1 MWSCSKDVLYT
12 QVNGIPVD
20 ISVYL
25 WVAISSNQ
33 PWSVLFSTVVVR
45 LQSVSLTSFISISIF
60 SVVSLRSFS
69 ESALVR
75 KISAIHKH
83 VYITNSHLGADKQWY
98 LCQYLLDSDGIK
110 LNKTLRNPKYSPAV
124 VHEYPRTDKNTANEN
139 TLWTFGLILNFSH
152 ITLE

>member
-1 MWSCSKDVLYT
+1 MCSCSKDVLCT

-20 ISVYL
+20 SSVYL

-33 PWSVLFSTVVVR
+33 PSSVLFSTVVVR

-98 LCQYLLDSDGIK
+98 LCQYLLDFEGIK
-110 LNKTLRNPKYSPAV
+110 LNKTFRNHKKALQQLYTST
-124 VHEYPRTDKNTANEN
+124 HEHTKILPMKTHWK
-139 TLWTFGLILNFSH
+139 FGLILNFSH
-152 ITLE
+152 IALE

>member
-1 MWSCSKDVLYT
+1 MWSCSNDVFCT

-20 ISVYL
+20 SSVYL

-33 PWSVLFSTVVVR
+33 PSSVLFSTVVVR

-98 LCQYLLDSDGIK
+98 LCQYLLDFEGIK
-110 LNKTLRNPKYSPAV
+110 LNKTFRNHKNALQQLYTST
-124 VHEYPRTDKNTANEN
+124 HEHTKILPMKTHWKFR
-139 TLWTFGLILNFSH
+139 LILNFSH
-152 ITLE
+152 IALE